1 MSDKDKEID
10 IDEEIKKLSRKTDI
24 NIRKSEYSFNNRL
37 KKLDAEI
44 DKSIND
50 QLKDFDKI
58 KKLTSDYLSID
69 YSSSTIQQ
77 YREKLKK
84 M

>member
-1 MSDKDKEID
+1 MPDKDKEID